1 MSIKTSV
8 SLAIPCLAIFLFSP
22 VQASLFHYTMSGEF
36 NFSNIEI
43 NDSPYSESG
52 EGYSGAAPDVQVG
65 SQFSL
70 SFTLDDSKTANTSND
85 TQFPDAIS
93 NLELSLFDYDEN
105 PYSVSVTPLAI
116 VQQNQPGYDAWFV
129 AISSD
134 NVPGQVGDALVNSQ
148 NLPFLGLALSLLDS
162 ENLLSGTDL
171 QAFDDNQFSQPG
183 DFARLSMTWL
193 FDPIPFIDPPGA
205 DKIFLQ
211 VDGSVNTNTIQRTA
225 VVPLPA
231 SIWLFGSAIV
241 GLIGLSRRK
250 TA

>member
-1 MSIKTSV
+1 MSIKTSF

-36 NFSNIEI
+36 NFSDIEI
-43 NDSPYSESG
+43 NDGPYSESG

-70 SFTLDDSKTANTSND
+70 SFTLDDSKTASISDD
-85 TQFPDAIS
+85 TQFPGAIT

-116 VQQNQPGYDAWFV
+116 VQQNQPSYDAWFI

-134 NVPGQVGDALVNSQ
+134 NAPGQVGDALVNGQ
-148 NLPFLGLALSLLDS
+148 NLPFLGLALSLLDGG
-162 ENLLSGTDL
+162 NLLSGTDL
-171 QAFDDNQFSQPG
+171 LAFDENQFSQPG
-183 DFARLSMTWL
+183 DFARLSMTWQFEPHPL
-193 FDPIPFIDPPGA
+193 FDPNG
-205 DKIFLQ
+205 DKIFLRL
-211 VDGSVNTNTIQRTA
+211 DGSVNTNTIQRTA

-231 SIWLFGSAIV
+231 SIWLFGTAIV

-250 TA
+250 RA